1 MREGDEPPSL
11 RSIQPINQQMTTEDG
26 GTRVVTVLEVWND
39 RLVLRWV
46 DFARPWSSP
55 REVMRGQAEVVAS
68 DDAGTRY
75 TTSGTGFGGGKDRME
90 ARANL
95 LPVPPPQA
103 TELNDRPRQ
112 TLGWMKPSQQF
123 AELVR

>member
-46 DFARPWSSP
+46 DFARAWSSP
-55 REVMRGQAEVVAS
+55 REVMRGQAEVAAS

-95 LPVPPPQA
+95 LPLPPPQA
-103 TELNDRPRQ
+103 TELRITWRDGLETVVPLRH
-112 TLGWMKPSQQF
+112 T
-123 AELVR
+123 